1 MSTPRLLGFA
11 FTSVSLFLAGCG
23 NSPAP
28 TPVDSGAA
36 DVGFDVPAA
45 PADVPRVDAG
55 TPLVL
60 QATLTGRELVPPS
73 YTSAATG
80 TVTFTINA
88 ERTLA
93 QYSITHSILL
103 PTATRLYLGLA
114 GEAGA
119 MQLSLTNNGGTTIGT
134 TGLTPDQVRALTEG
148 RMYVQIN
155 SGNFPDG
162 ELRGQLVLPGESV
175 YAARLSP
182 EQENPPATATSSG
195 VAQFMVDPTANRV
208 RYVVRTTGLMMPAT
222 LSHIHTAVAGAN
234 GAVLIDLATAGVAL
248 TDEFTGSRPVPAG
261 TISDLEA
268 GRWYVNVHSAAFPA
282 GEIRGQIL
290 RPGERMYYAR
300 LTGAEEVPPSGST
313 ATGSVQVIVSAN
325 RNSLAYEGAV
335 AGVTPTAAHLHAGAV
350 GANGE
355 VVQGL
360 TLTGMN
366 LRGNATL
373 TATGDA
379 GVPLLTGLAAGTIYA
394 NVHSAM
400 FPNGEIRGQLRA
412 APVGP

>member
-1 MSTPRLLGFA
+1 MSTPRSLAIAL
-11 FTSVSLFLAGCG
+11 VSATFGLAACG

-28 TPVDSGAA
+28 APVDSGAA
-36 DVGFDVPAA
+36 DVGFDVPVT

-60 QATLTGRELVPPS
+60 QATLSGRELVPPS

-80 TVTFTINA
+80 TVTFTLNA

-103 PTATRLYLGLA
+103 PTSTRLYLGLA
-114 GEAGA
+114 GEAGV
-119 MQLSLTNNGGTTIGT
+119 MQLTLTNSGGTSIGT
-134 TGLTPDQVRALTEG
+134 TGVSPEQARAIAEG
-148 RMYVQIN
+148 RTYVQIA
-155 SGNFPDG
+155 SGTFPDG
-162 ELRGQLVLPGESV
+162 EVRGQLVLPGESV
-175 YAARLSP
+175 YTARLSP

-222 LSHIHTAVAGAN
+222 LSHIHTAVAGVN

-248 TDEFTGSRPVPAG
+248 TDDFTGSRPVPAG
-261 TISDLEA
+261 TVSDLEA

-300 LTGAEEVPPSGST
+300 LTGAEEVPPSNST

-335 AGVTPTAAHLHAGAV
+335 TGVTPTAAHLHAGAV

-355 VVQGL
+355 VVQAL
-360 TLTGMN
+360 TLAGMN

-373 TATGDA
+373 MATGDA

-394 NVHSAM
+394 NVHSTM